1 MAGSGPRSAPEL
13 RELPV
18 RLHGIRLGG
27 PVDLLL
33 DPVEWR
39 ALGFLVLCG
48 DESTRFLVFAAVD
61 LQDDA
66 IDVPSA
72 LLLLEDFEYYRDRSR
87 SLRDLL
93 GDAVVSGRRELGEL
107 HDLLLLPDGSVESLI
122 VEQDERI
129 REVRPA
135 VTSIEPERVST
146 P

>member
-1 MAGSGPRSAPEL
+1 MESMGPRSATEL
-13 RELPV
+13 LQLPV

-39 ALGFLVLCG
+39 ALGFAVLCG

-61 LQDDA
+61 LQEDA

-72 LLLLEDFEYYRDRSR
+72 LLLLEDFEYYKDRSR
-87 SLRDLL
+87 SLRQLL
-93 GDAVVSGRRELGEL
+93 GEAVVSGRREIGEL
-107 HDLLLLPDGSVESLI
+107 HDLLLMPDGSVELLV
-122 VEQDERI
+122 VERDGRI

-135 VTSIEPERVST
+135 GTALESERVST
-146 P
+146 A